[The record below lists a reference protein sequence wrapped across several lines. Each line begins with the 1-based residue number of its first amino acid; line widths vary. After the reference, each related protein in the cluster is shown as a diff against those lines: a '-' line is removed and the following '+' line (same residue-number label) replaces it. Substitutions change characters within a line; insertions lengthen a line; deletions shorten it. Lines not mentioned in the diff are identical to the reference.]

1 MLAYVKSVTIAAL
14 LHPIQAVQL
23 ADARLG
29 ATLRSL
35 CLILSLNLR
44 GQQQR
49 IQRDPALRRALV
61 TVTLPTRQGSRDTD
75 VLLVWAIPIWL
86 LGLKSSRLPKEKQAL
101 ITVLQEK
108 AVQAIYEAF
117 WSATQQNTFPDEQH
131 MLPEETP
138 EDERIDSQFA
148 DRFQALEARQ
158 DALEARQ
165 EALEG
170 SIERGEA
177 RLNKVETQIMQ
188 LTSRLGW
195 EARLRVNDERLLAA
209 TIARMMQARPLPA
222 QQHPARRG
230 RPTRK
235 RR

>member
-117 WSATQQNTFPDEQH
+117 WSAAQQNILSDEQY
-131 MLPEETP
+131 MLPEEVP

-158 DALEARQ
+158 DTLEARQ
-165 EALEG
+165 DALERRM
-170 SIERGEA
+170 EREEA
-177 RLNKVETQIMQ
+177 RLDALEAQTVQ
-188 LTSRLGW
+188 LVSQLRW

-222 QQHPARRG
+222 QHPARRG

>member
-1 MLAYVKSVTIAAL
+1 MLAHVKSVTIAAL
-14 LHPIQAVQL
+14 LHPIRAVQL
-23 ADARLG
+23 PDARLG

-49 IQRDPALRRALV
+49 IQRDLALRGALV
-61 TVTLPTRQGSRDTD
+61 TATLPTRQGSRDTD

-86 LGLKSSRLPKEKQAL
+86 IGLKSSRMPKEKQAL

-117 WSATQQNTFPDEQH
+117 WSAAQQNILSDEQY
-131 MLPEETP
+131 MLPEEVP

-158 DALEARQ
+158 DTLEARQ
-165 EALEG
+165 DALERRM
-170 SIERGEA
+170 EREEA
-177 RLNKVETQIMQ
+177 RLDALEAQTVQ
-188 LTSRLGW
+188 LVSQLRW

-222 QQHPARRG
+222 QHPARRG